1 MFSRSRRHMR
11 RYREVARILAKHGW
25 GWMLHRMGLGEHIGR
40 HIRPEP
46 NQDAPV
52 HVRQMLEEMGATFVK
67 LGQILS
73 TRPDIIPEAYIA
85 ELSKLQDN
93 TPKVPASDIRAVIE
107 SEFSKE
113 IDDLFSCFDDEPLAA
128 ASLAQVHRATLK
140 DGTHVIVKVLR
151 PGIQQQVE
159 TDIEIL
165 FGRVEFLMRHY
176 EPARDLGLMDLA
188 DEFATTLREEMD
200 YTREARNTDRLRT
213 GVAEEKKV
221 RVPAVYWEMT
231 TSRVLTLE
239 EMPGVKITEALT
251 KSPPQADLKKM
262 ANSLASSFLK
272 QIFVDGFF
280 HADPHPGNILV
291 GSNGDIA
298 LLDCGQAGRL
308 DAIGRTAALRM
319 LIAFEQQNSR
329 MLADEILQL
338 GFSQEEVDIQRFTV
352 DLGKVLR
359 TFYDVPS
366 SSIDMGQLLI
376 RVLRVAASHKVRLPT
391 IFAVLGK
398 VLTNVDGICRQ
409 LDADFNFTEVARHY
423 VGKAVRSELG
433 SENTVADF
441 YQALVST
448 RNFLFSLPENLER
461 IMRKVVDGTLRVEF
475 KHQGLDSL
483 TEGFRS
489 GANRISI
496 ALIVGAMIVGSSLI
510 VANGRGSTSWFGLP
524 TIGIAGYLIATIFG
538 AWLVISILWPGKRK

>member
-1 MFSRSRRHMR
+1 MFNKSRRHIR

-25 GWMLHRMGLGEHIGR
+25 GWMLQRIGLGDYIGR
-40 HIRPEP
+40 HVKLEP
-46 NQDAPV
+46 YQDTPV
-52 HVRQMLEEMGATFVK
+52 HVRQMLEELGATFVK

-93 TPKVPASDIRAVIE
+93 TPKVPALDIRAVVE
-107 SEFSKE
+107 SEFNKK

-128 ASLAQVHRATLK
+128 ASLAQVHRAKLK
-140 DGTHVIVKVLR
+140 NGTPVIVKVLR
-151 PGIQQQVE
+151 PGIRDQVE

-165 FGRVEFLMRHY
+165 FGRVQFLMHHY

-188 DEFATTLREEMD
+188 DEFATTIREEMD

-213 GVAEEKKV
+213 GLAEEKKIN
-221 RVPAVYWEMT
+221 VPAVHWDLT
-231 TSRVLTLE
+231 TSCVLTLE
-239 EMPGVKITEALT
+239 EMQGIKITDAL
-251 KSPPQADLKKM
+251 KNPPPGADLKKM
-262 ANSLASSFLK
+262 ANTLASSFLK

-291 GSNGDIA
+291 GVNGEIS
-298 LLDCGQAGRL
+298 LLDCGQTGRM
-308 DAIGRTAALRM
+308 DATSRTATLRM
-319 LIAFEQQNSR
+319 LIAFEQQDSR

-338 GFSQEEVDIQRFTV
+338 GFSQEDVDVRVFTA

-359 TFYDVPS
+359 SFYDVPS
-366 SSIDMGQLLI
+366 SSINMGQLLI
-376 RVLRVAASHKVRLPT
+376 RVLHVAASHKVRLPT

-433 SENTVADF
+433 SENTLAEF
-441 YQALVST
+441 YQTLVST
-448 RNFLFSLPENLER
+448 RNFLFALPENLER
-461 IMRKVVDGTLRVEF
+461 IMRKIVDGTLRVEF

-483 TEGFRS
+483 SEGFRN

-510 VANGRGSTSWFGLP
+510 VAVGKGSTSWFGLP
-524 TIGIAGYLIATIFG
+524 TIGIAGYLIATVFG
-538 AWLVISILWPGKRK
+538 AWLVISILWPRKRK